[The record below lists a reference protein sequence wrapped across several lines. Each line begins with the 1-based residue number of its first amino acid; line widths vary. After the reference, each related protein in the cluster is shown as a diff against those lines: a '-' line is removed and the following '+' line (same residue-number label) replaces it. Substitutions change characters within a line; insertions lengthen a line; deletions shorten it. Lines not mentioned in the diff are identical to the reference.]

1 MESSEL
7 LLELLN
13 SDWISAAVDPVGP
26 GLVVDSKAS
35 TTGRGSSDLQQACH
49 VLTLDQVVVE
59 GQGVRVDP
67 KHV

>member
-35 TTGRGSSDLQQACH
+35 TTGRGSDLQQAGH